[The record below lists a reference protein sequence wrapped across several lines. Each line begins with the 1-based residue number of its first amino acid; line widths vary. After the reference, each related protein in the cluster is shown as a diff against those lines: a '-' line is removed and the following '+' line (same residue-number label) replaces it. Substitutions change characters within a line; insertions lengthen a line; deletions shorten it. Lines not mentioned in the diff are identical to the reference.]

1 MLFWLKEEMAN
12 QELTRRLAT
21 VITHVDEIMQQEVRP
36 LVAADII
43 EQLHRQFAILS
54 GGRGKDGAPIITFPE
69 FVGFKRIP
77 EEDFLNVLTYLT
89 SIPSVEA
96 ASIGF
101 VIVIDR
107 RRDKWSS
114 IKASLMRIAVAFPGN
129 LQLIFILR
137 PTRFLQRTF
146 MDLGIKHYRDEF
158 RMKVPIIMLNSVS
171 DLHSYIDKSQLT
183 QELGGT
189 LEYRHSQWLN
199 HRTAVENFA
208 LTLKTTAQ
216 MLQTFGACL
225 AMTELPKGM
234 LSTEDLLMSH
244 TQQQDKVQGELKLLG
259 KQGAT
264 LLSCVQDPATKN
276 FPSKLNPSELENI
289 ATMER
294 LLVQLGETEKA
305 FNQFWFEHHLKLN
318 QCLQLQRFEHN
329 FCKAKLALD
338 HLLEEQAEFTAIGD
352 SVVHVEQ
359 LLKEHRHLEEKG
371 QEPLEKAQLL
381 TLAGDQLVHSHH
393 YAADSIRPKCAEL
406 RHLCDDFVNENKKKY
421 DILGKS
427 LELHRQLD
435 KVSQW
440 CEAGIYLLASQAV
453 DKCQSREGIDVAL
466 NDIKTFLGTA
476 KEHQLLSPKEFY
488 NQFELILTLDVKA
501 KAQRVLQ
508 KLADVQEI
516 FHKRQESLMKLAA
529 KQTRPVQPVAP
540 HPESSPKWA
549 SPRPSQ
555 PSALAPP
562 QRSAE
567 EPHVETDL
575 TAPEK
580 EDDEM
585 KVEVKNEETR
595 ERSQNNG
602 GSSELQQLGGEDLSP
617 SPGRRIVRDL
627 LETEETYIKEMKSII
642 DGYITPMD
650 FIWLKHLIPDVLQNN
665 KDFLFGNIKELYEF
679 HNRTFLKELEKCAE
693 NPELLACCFLK
704 RKEDLQM
711 YFKYHKNLPRAR
723 AVWQE
728 CQDCAYFGVCQR
740 QLDHSFPLFK
750 YLKGP
755 SQRLR
760 KYQTLLK
767 GLLDLESPEDVEVD
781 LGDPEGSST
790 KGMPKKTKD
799 STFSAK
805 LQQALAV
812 IEDLIKSCELAAD
825 LAAVS
830 GCPGDIEKLG
840 KLLMDS
846 PFSVWTIHR
855 ERHKVKDLIRFKP
868 SQRQIYL
875 FERGIVF
882 CKIRMEPGDQ
892 GLSPRYS
899 FKKCLKLVTL
909 SIHHLGRGSNKKFE
923 IANQNGLEK
932 YILQAPSKEIRDCW
946 FSEISKLLVEQQ
958 NNIKDGEN
966 LQFEASNGAGSG
978 EECAPWTAS
987 MERATSK
994 EDPGSSTHGIKG
1006 GHSPEVISV
1015 AAREGGDGAEDLE
1028 RDSSALSLS
1037 GLFQLDDSCETGRSG
1052 AVLLETGRESTEG
1065 GRERDDERALSSL
1078 EEEHA
1083 GIQPPTVPARTA
1095 GPSVPSPEN

>member
-1 MLFWLKEEMAN
+1 
-12 QELTRRLAT
+12 
-21 VITHVDEIMQQEVRP
+21 MQQEVRP

-69 FVGFKRIP
+69 FVGFTRIP

-96 ASIGF
+96 ASVGF

-137 PTRFLQRTF
+137 PTHFLQRTF
-146 MDLGIKHYRDEF
+146 MDLGIKYYRDEF

-189 LEYRHSQWLN
+189 LEYRHSQWLS
-199 HRTAVENFA
+199 HRTAIENFA

-216 MLQTFGACL
+216 MLQTFGTCL
-225 AMTELPKGM
+225 ATAELPKGM
-234 LSTEDLLMSH
+234 LPTEDLLMSH
-244 TQQQDKVQGELKLLG
+244 TQQQDKVQDELKLLG
-259 KQGAT
+259 EQGAT
-264 LLSCVQDPATKN
+264 LLSCVQDPATKS
-276 FPSKLNPSELENI
+276 FTSKLNPSELENI

-305 FNQFWFEHHLKLN
+305 FNEFWFEHHLKLN

-329 FCKAKLALD
+329 FCKVKLTLD
-338 HLLEEQAEFTAIGD
+338 HLLEEQAELTAIGD

-359 LLKEHRHLEEKG
+359 LLKEHRQLEDKG
-371 QEPLEKAQLL
+371 Q
-381 TLAGDQLVHSHH
+381 
-393 YAADSIRPKCAEL
+393 
-406 RHLCDDFVNENKKKY
+406 
-421 DILGKS
+421 
-427 LELHRQLD
+427 
-435 KVSQW
+435 
-440 CEAGIYLLASQAV
+440 
-453 DKCQSREGIDVAL
+453 
-466 NDIKTFLGTA
+466 
-476 KEHQLLSPKEFY
+476 
-488 NQFELILTLDVKA
+488 A
-501 KAQRVLQ
+501 KAQKVLQ

-516 FHKRQESLMKLAA
+516 FHKRKESLMKLAA

-540 HPESSPKWA
+540 HPESSPKWV

-555 PSALAPP
+555 PSVFAAP

-567 EPHVETDL
+567 EPALETDVA
-575 TAPEK
+575 APEK

-585 KVEVKNEETR
+585 KLEVKNEETL
-595 ERSQNNG
+595 ERNQSNR
-602 GSSELQQLGGEDLSP
+602 GSSEGQQLAGEDLSLSP
-617 SPGRRIVRDL
+617 SRRLLRDL
-627 LETEETYIKEMKSII
+627 LETEETYIKEMKGII

-650 FIWLKHLIPDVLQNN
+650 FIWLKHLIPDILQNN
-665 KDFLFGNIKELYEF
+665 KDFLFGNIQELYEF
-679 HNRTFLKELEKCAE
+679 HNRTFLKDLEKCAE
-693 NPELLACCFLK
+693 NPKLLACCFLN

-740 QLDHSFPLFK
+740 QLDHSLPLFK

-781 LGDPEGSST
+781 PEESPT
-790 KGMPKKTKD
+790 EDMPKKTED
-799 STFSAK
+799 SGPSSR
-805 LQQALAV
+805 LHQALAV

-825 LAAVS
+825 LATVS
-830 GCPGDIEKLG
+830 GCPDDIEKLG
-840 KLLMDS
+840 KLVMDG
-846 PFSVWTIHR
+846 PFSVWTIHK

-882 CKIRMEPGDQ
+882 CKIRMEPGDR
-892 GLSPRYS
+892 GLSPHYS
-899 FKKCLKLVTL
+899 FKKALKLVTL
-909 SIHHLGRGSNKKFE
+909 SIHQLGRGSNKKFE
-923 IANQNGLEK
+923 IAPRNGLEK

-946 FSEISKLLVEQQ
+946 FTEISKLLVEQQ
-958 NNIKDGEN
+958 HEVKGSCSS
-966 LQFEASNGAGSG
+966 EAIPAAAQEGS
-978 EECAPWTAS
+978 
-987 MERATSK
+987 
-994 EDPGSSTHGIKG
+994 DH
-1006 GHSPEVISV
+1006 
-1015 AAREGGDGAEDLE
+1015 AEDLE

-1037 GLFQLDDSCETGRSG
+1037 GLFQLDDSSEMGCSR
-1052 AVLLETGRESTEG
+1052 AALLDAGRESSEG
-1065 GRERDDERALSSL
+1065 EKERDEDERALSSA
-1078 EEEHA
+1078 EEEHT
-1083 GIQPPTVPARTA
+1083 GSQPPAVPARA
-1095 GPSVPSPEN
+1095 EGPCVPSPKN